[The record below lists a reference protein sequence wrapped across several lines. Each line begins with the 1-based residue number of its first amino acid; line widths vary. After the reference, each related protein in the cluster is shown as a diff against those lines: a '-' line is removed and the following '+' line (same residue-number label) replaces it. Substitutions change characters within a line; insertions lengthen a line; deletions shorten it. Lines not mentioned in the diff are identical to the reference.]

1 MVYTWYIHGI
11 LYTPSG
17 GWCCGGGRARGRAP
31 THLRGS
37 AYILSRRHG
46 HARAH
51 ARTSARQRTPERAPA
66 STLRYS
72 GFRARI
78 PPTQKLQ
85 TKSINGEG
93 RGAARLHT
101 CGAAPT
107 YCHAGTATRA
117 HTRARL
123 HVRAHPSARPPC
135 GISAPCGKS
144 DCEKIPELLNDRS
157 KLCMPAV
164 PTILILLKI
173 PREQEKN
180 VCAVH
185 TAHKRTVVPNTLM
198 RALLIQ

>member
-1 MVYTWYIHGI
+1 MCIYHVYGIYMVYTWYIHGI

-17 GWCCGGGRARGRAP
+17 GWCCGGGRARRRAP

-51 ARTSARQRTPERAPA
+51 ARTSARPRTPERA

-85 TKSINGEG
+85 TKEM
-93 RGAARLHT
+93 
-101 CGAAPT
+101 
-107 YCHAGTATRA
+107 
-117 HTRARL
+117 
-123 HVRAHPSARPPC
+123 
-135 GISAPCGKS
+135 
-144 DCEKIPELLNDRS
+144 PEHLNDWS

-164 PTILILLKI
+164 PTVLIFKI
-173 PREQEKN
+173 PGEQEKN
-180 VCAVH
+180 VCTHPA
-185 TAHKRTVVPNTLM
+185 AHKRTVVPNTLM

>member
-1 MVYTWYIHGI
+1 MYIHGIYMVYTWYIHGI

-51 ARTSARQRTPERAPA
+51 AR
-66 STLRYS
+66 
-72 GFRARI
+72 
-78 PPTQKLQ
+78 
-85 TKSINGEG
+85 
-93 RGAARLHT
+93 
-101 CGAAPT
+101 
-107 YCHAGTATRA
+107 
-117 HTRARL
+117 L

-164 PTILILLKI
+164 PTVLILLKI
-173 PREQEKN
+173 PGEQEKN
-180 VCAVH
+180 VCTHPA
-185 TAHKRTVVPNTLM
+185 AHKRTEVPNTLM